1 MGRTISRVILS
12 GAWLVGT
19 AGLAGAQAPARP
31 EADHLEVKY
40 VRDSIEYPVL
50 TRQVYRQATQAV
62 QAVGPATGPARAW
75 AVVLDVDET
84 ALDNS
89 VYQLERAA
97 YELPFDSESWNAWVR
112 RGQAPAVPGVVEFV
126 AAVRAAGGSV
136 AWITNRDDV
145 VREATRRNLAAVG
158 LWDDNDRLCLMTS
171 DPAYTKAVRRREVAT
186 GQGACAWPA
195 RPTEIVAF
203 VGDQVGDFP
212 AEGEDS
218 PDAGRDAAF
227 GTRFFLLPDPM
238 YGNWT
243 TKVTRDR
250 R

>member
-1 MGRTISRVILS
+1 MEPRHD
-12 GAWLVGT
+12 
-19 AGLAGAQAPARP
+19 
-31 EADHLEVKY
+31 ADHLEVKY
-40 VRDSIEYPVL
+40 VRDSLEYAVL
-50 TRQVYRQATQAV
+50 VRQVYRQATQAV
-62 QAVGPATGPARAW
+62 RAGAPAKGPARPW

-97 YELPFDSESWNAWVR
+97 YDLPFDDESWNAWVR
-112 RGQAPAVPGVVEFV
+112 RAQAPAVPGVAEFI

-145 VREATRRNLAAVG
+145 VREETRRNLAAVG
-158 LWDDNDRLCLMTS
+158 LWDDADRLCLKTT
-171 DPAYTKAVRRREVAT
+171 DPAYTKGVRRREVAT
-186 GQGACAWPA
+186 GQGACAWQG
-195 RPTEIVAF
+195 RPTEVRAF

-218 PDAGRDAAF
+218 PDAGREEAF

-238 YGNWT
+238 YGGWT
-243 TKVTRDR
+243 TRVTRDR